1 MTCEQNDIMHFGQ
14 YVHLSN
20 PSSVWIFFSS
30 SRVGFLDGELAFS
43 FSSYF
48 GVAFTTLGFLVG
60 FIGLGFLVG
69 FGGLGF
75 LVGFGGLG
83 FLVGLGFFVGFGG
96 LGALVGLGAFGFFA
110 LASFSAAFFTLSCA
124 EERENMK

>member
-1 MTCEQNDIMHFGQ
+1 M
-14 YVHLSN
+14 
-20 PSSVWIFFSS
+20 
-30 SRVGFLDGELAFS
+30 DGELAFS

-48 GVAFTTLGFLVG
+48 GVVFATLGFLVG
-60 FIGLGFLVG
+60 LGGLGFLVG

-96 LGALVGLGAFGFFA
+96 LGTLVGLGAFGFFG
-110 LASFSAAFFTLSCA
+110 LASFAAAFFALSCA
-124 EERENMK
+124 EERENKKKVLLKTIDAEYKMFTVNLEL